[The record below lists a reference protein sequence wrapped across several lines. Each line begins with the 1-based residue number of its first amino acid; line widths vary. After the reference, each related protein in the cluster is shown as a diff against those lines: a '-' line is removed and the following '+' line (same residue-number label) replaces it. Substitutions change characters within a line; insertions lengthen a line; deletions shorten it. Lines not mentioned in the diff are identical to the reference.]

1 MIASDNQYLS
11 SPMKLPHSFIERFK
25 GKTQLM
31 DKEGHI
37 GVAKRSFVPIEK
49 SNYTSPHKS

>member
-1 MIASDNQYLS
+1 
-11 SPMKLPHSFIERFK
+11 
-25 GKTQLM
+25 M

-49 SNYTSPHKS
+49 SNYTSPDKSQ